1 MKTFKKIDILYI
13 AVWIVLIVGAVIL
26 ALRNIPVKH
35 HIRKEIQCISYD
47 AEGKSEEVT
56 VTVDGYYYNYI
67 LETSDT
73 CDKFR
78 GLFYISNIPEA
89 NTDAVSFMFRDSL
102 DKKLKDGHMY
112 YPDNSYININI
123 YNMDMKL
130 SDFELSIKY
139 YENEYSVLPLSH
151 AQQKG
156 VQK

>member
-73 CDKFR
+73 RDKFR
-78 GLFYISNIPEA
+78 GLFISQIFLRQIQTPFHLCSG
-89 NTDAVSFMFRDSL
+89 TL
-102 DKKLKDGHMY
+102 W
-112 YPDNSYININI
+112 
-123 YNMDMKL
+123 
-130 SDFELSIKY
+130 IK
-139 YENEYSVLPLSH
+139 S
-151 AQQKG
+151 
-156 VQK
+156 